1 MLKSKC
7 EVVQEDS
14 HDLKEKFPGLS
25 IPDDKPRAESLLV
38 EMDDLPT
45 EVSWY
50 SIFVFSYIICADKSD
65 TLQSSLLPIV
75 VM

>member
-14 HDLKEKFPGLS
+14 HNLKEKFPGLS
-25 IPDDKPRAESLLV
+25 IPDDKPRAEGLLL

-50 SIFVFSYIICADKSD
+50 LILVIVFKYTMC
-65 TLQSSLLPIV
+65 
-75 VM
+75 